1 MFSRMPSRSGPS
13 IRFGMSGGP
22 PPSDIIALIAVLF
35 VTFSMQFFESTRVVI
50 DLLRLSPDVWRRGFL
65 WQLGTYPFIGR
76 GGPSIWI
83 LLELFI
89 LYIFAKD
96 VFARLGRRNFWH
108 LVAWAIGAASV
119 CAVIV
124 ELLAGSITGEAPFTL
139 IQGQRMLLVIV
150 IAAFATLFGNATIYL
165 FFVLPVQARAF
176 LWIEVLIA
184 FLGFLG
190 SRDLSGFVAVLVAV
204 GLTYNILSRG
214 SLRKLLREGYLRLE
228 QQRIKW
234 KLLRMRKKRGMHVV
248 RDDEKKSD
256 RDPWIH

>member
-1 MFSRMPSRSGPS
+1 ML
-13 IRFGMSGGP
+13 
-22 PPSDIIALIAVLF
+22 A
-35 VTFSMQFFESTRVVI
+35 
-50 DLLRLSPDVWRRGFL
+50 
-65 WQLGTYPFIGR
+65 GTAKPR
-76 GGPSIWI
+76 N
-83 LLELFI
+83 
-89 LYIFAKD
+89 IFAKD

>member
-1 MFSRMPSRSGPS
+1 MPSRSGPS

-22 PPSDIIALIAVLF
+22 PPRDVIALIVVLF
-35 VTFSMQFFESTRVVI
+35 LTFSMQFFESTRVLI

-96 VFARLGRRNFWH
+96 VFARLGRRYFWR
-108 LVAWAIGAASV
+108 LLAWAIGAASLS
-119 CAVIV
+119 AVLV
-124 ELLAGSITGEAPFTL
+124 ELTAGSVTGETPFTL

-165 FFVLPVQARAF
+165 FFILPVQARAF
-176 LWIEVLIA
+176 LWIEILIA

-190 SRDLSGFVAVLVAV
+190 SRDLGGFVGIVVAV
-204 GLTYNILSRG
+204 GLTYNVLSTG
-214 SLRKLLREGYLRLE
+214 SLSKALSEGFLRME

-234 KLLRMRKKRGMHVV
+234 KLARLRKKRGMHVV
-248 RDDEKKSD
+248 KGGEKKND
-256 RDPWIH
+256 RDPWVH